1 MEDMQSL
8 EVDSARQNM
17 KEMVEMLGSLVDG
30 VIIGFLRND
39 EYYYL

>member
-8 EVDSARQNM
+8 EVDSARENM

-30 VIIGFLRND
+30 VII
-39 EYYYL
+39 

>member
-1 MEDMQSL
+1 MDDMQSL

-30 VIIGFLRND
+30 VII
-39 EYYYL
+39 

>member
-8 EVDSARQNM
+8 EVDNARQNM

-30 VIIGFLRND
+30 VII
-39 EYYYL
+39 